1 MGHGIKS
8 EGLQGSEGR
17 ADMHTIVSST
27 REKWKIT
34 LILHSCSRACSIKQ
48 MASAH
53 VCGHS
58 QDAGSRTDSCMRHL
72 HGEKGFVHGSA
83 MQPHPSRHGGRRGG
97 DDERGH
103 GGPQGLGKVV
113 PPTLTLG
120 VCVWPEYD
128 TVS

>member
-27 REKWKIT
+27 REKWKLT

-53 VCGHS
+53 TCGHI
-58 QDAGSRTDSCMRHL
+58 QDAGSRTDSCMRCF
-72 HGEKGFVHGSA
+72 HGKKHFRHGSA
-83 MQPHPSRHGGRRGG
+83 MQIVPESPRQPPRR
-97 DDERGH
+97 
-103 GGPQGLGKVV
+103 
-113 PPTLTLG
+113 
-120 VCVWPEYD
+120 
-128 TVS
+128 